1 MEMSES
7 ALGRD
12 RVDKEPLR
20 RLGVEHAHL
29 TRRVASNFV
38 LGVVE
43 RIIHSIAS
51 MRFPPIGYR

>member
-1 MEMSES
+1 
-7 ALGRD
+7 
-12 RVDKEPLR
+12 
-20 RLGVEHAHL
+20 
-29 TRRVASNFV
+29 VASNFV